1 VKTTL
6 MTIASASLFLSA
18 GFAIADSHEPD
29 KPTFTPVEAY
39 ACNYRDGKGPADLEK
54 VNAAWN
60 NWMDD
65 EEQGDYF
72 AALLMP
78 HYYGERQFDVAWLGV
93 WRDGN
98 AMGTG
103 TDLWID
109 EGGEFGAAYNEVVDC
124 FSHTNYASQRVQQA
138 PDTGEESD
146 GAFVVSFSN
155 CSVKEGR
162 TFDEYLAAQTDWN
175 AYAEE
180 HGIHE
185 SAWVWWPIYGES
197 DDDYH
202 FKIAVGMPDHTT
214 AGANWQLYSEGHY
227 QKWSELFDHLI
238 DCDSARLYDGRVVRE
253 MAEE

>member
-1 VKTTL
+1 

-18 GFAIADSHEPD
+18 GAAVADSHEAD
-29 KPTFTPVEAY
+29 KPKYNPVEAF
-39 ACNYRDGKGPADLEK
+39 ACNYRDGKGPADLDK
-54 VNAAWN
+54 VNEAWN
-60 NWMDD
+60 KWMDD
-65 EEQGDYF
+65 EKQGDYF

-78 HYYGERQFDVAWLGV
+78 NYYGELPFDVAWLGV

-103 TDLWID
+103 TDLWIS
-109 EGGEFGAAYNEVVDC
+109 EGGELGAAYSEVVDC

-155 CSVKEGR
+155 CSIKEGR
-162 TFDEYLAAQTDWN
+162 TFDEYMEAQKEWN

-180 HGIHE
+180 HGFRE
-185 SAWVWWPIYGES
+185 SAWVWWPVYGES
-197 DDDYH
+197 DDDYD

-227 QKWSELFDHLI
+227 DKSNELFSDLLH
-238 DCDSARLYDGRVVRE
+238 CDSARLYDAKVVRE
-253 MAEE
+253 MADEG